1 MDSSDDSYQA
11 VKSEEQLVHNM
22 FTHKLLPQTDL
33 YVMLFRNQL
42 IVQDKQQKNI
52 DTYPQK
58 DFFDK
63 RELGHLFK
71 PILHEGQLFFKFDSS
86 IYVLNN
92 NVIEKADESYHTFDV
107 FNKKSSS
114 SSSAFTSV
122 LLDVCA
128 LFSFNGKLYTK
139 YLDKHHNIDE
149 LYVKEKNGFVFVKRC
164 EGFFVQFC
172 DKVLVLSE
180 NGVFKLNDD
189 LTLQLIS
196 QVQQRMSLRYGCHIV
211 TYNNEQV
218 YIFDMI
224 TETTKI
230 VEFDEKFKHEKI
242 YEVLE
247 LGCTGL
253 QLKTE
258 ILAEVFGAEYPQQL
272 KQYWDNYMDKHC
284 DQYPIYLETIKKLI
298 PFSQLCQHYN
308 EKYIQKAEYYQRSFE
323 THQFMHREKQTRVV
337 NALSTLSQ
345 LLNQASNHLANIS
358 QVETYQ

>member
-1 MDSSDDSYQA
+1 MDSSEDSYYS

-22 FTHKLLPQTDL
+22 FTHKLLPYTDL
-33 YVMLFRNQL
+33 YIMLFRHQL
-42 IVQDKQQKNI
+42 LIQDKQQQNVV
-52 DTYPQK
+52 TYLQE
-58 DFFDK
+58 DIFDI

-71 PILHEGQLFFKFDSS
+71 PILHEGQLFYKFDSS

-92 NVIEKADESYHTFDV
+92 NEIEKADESYNTFDV
-107 FNKKSSS
+107 VDEESS
-114 SSSAFTSV
+114 SSSAFMSF
-122 LLDVCA
+122 LSDVCA

-139 YLDKHHNIDE
+139 QLDK
-149 LYVKEKNGFVFVKRC
+149 LYVKEKNGFVFVKEC

-180 NGVFKLNDD
+180 NGIFKLNDD
-189 LTLQLIS
+189 LSLQLIS
-196 QVQQRMSLRYGCHIV
+196 QVQQQMSLSCGCHVV

-218 YIFDMI
+218 HIFDMI
-224 TETTKI
+224 TETTNI
-230 VEFDEKFKHEKI
+230 VEFDEKFKQEKI
-242 YEVLE
+242 YEVVE

-272 KQYWDNYMDKHC
+272 KQYWDNYMNKHC
-284 DQYPIYLETIKKLI
+284 EQYPIYLETVKNLI

-308 EKYIQKAEYYQRSFE
+308 EKYRQKAELYQRSFE
-323 THQFMHREKQTRVV
+323 TRQFMHREKQTRVV

-345 LLNQASNHLANIS
+345 LLNQASNCLANIS
-358 QVETYQ
+358 QVESYQ